1 MEEIWK
7 DVVGYEDT
15 HEISSIGR
23 VRRKPGCICIYK
35 DGRKKVLK
43 PRILKDKNKNAREV
57 RVDLVN
63 NEGKKTVLVHRL
75 VAQAFLK
82 EDIENT
88 IVNHKD
94 GNPRNNKVE
103 NLEWCDYKY
112 NSNHA
117 FDNDLMNTNKKTKLT
132 DLETKKEY
140 FFRSRSQ
147 ASFFLG
153 KTPGYL
159 GVCKRKGI
167 SHRDESGN
175 LYIEERL

>member
-15 HEISSIGR
+15 HEVSSVGR
-23 VRRKPGCICIYK
+23 VRRKPGCICNYK

-43 PRILKDKNKNAREV
+43 SKILKDKNKNAREV

-63 NEGKKTVLVHRL
+63 NDGKKTVLVHRL

-132 DLETKKEY
+132 DLKTKEEY

-147 ASFFLG
+147 A
-153 KTPGYL
+153 
-159 GVCKRKGI
+159 
-167 SHRDESGN
+167 
-175 LYIEERL
+175 